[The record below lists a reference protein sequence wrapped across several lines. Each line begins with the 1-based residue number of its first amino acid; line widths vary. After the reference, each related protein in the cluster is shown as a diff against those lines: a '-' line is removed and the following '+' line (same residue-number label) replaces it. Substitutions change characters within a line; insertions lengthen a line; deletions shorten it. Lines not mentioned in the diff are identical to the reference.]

1 VPFTMYPQ
9 QQQQL
14 VTLPNYEI
22 VKVLGSGSFG
32 YVFEAYDHTHNK
44 RVALKRIE
52 KVGTQ
57 LSREYEILF
66 ELRECENVVTIV
78 DFFYSKT
85 DNNKLIQNIVFEYM
99 PDNLESMIGN
109 YNKNKQ
115 KFTEHQVKWYTYQIL
130 KGLAF
135 CHSKN
140 ISHRDLKPENV
151 LINEGEIVKICDFG
165 SSKVLD
171 AMGKNTPYIVS
182 RYYRAPEL
190 ILCVTKYS
198 TAIDV
203 WATGCILAELIMR
216 EPLFQGKSE
225 GDQLFAIFRMLGSP
239 SATEFEELSMMVPFD
254 PKIFTEFKIYK
265 RQQFRDK
272 FHYIKDFE
280 NLMDLLMKMF
290 DYIPSKRITAVE
302 AMKHPFFKDVIPK

>member
-1 VPFTMYPQ
+1 
-9 QQQQL
+9 
-14 VTLPNYEI
+14 
-22 VKVLGSGSFG
+22 LGSGSFG
-32 YVFEAYDHTHNK
+32 YVFEAMDNTHNR

-66 ELRECENVVTIV
+66 ELRESENVIRIL

-99 PDNLESMIGN
+99 PDNLENMVGT
-109 YNKNKQ
+109 YNKQ
-115 KFTEHQVKWYTYQIL
+115 KRLFTEYQVKWYTYQIL

-151 LINEGEIVKICDFG
+151 LINDEEVIKICDFG
-165 SSKVLD
+165 SSKVID
-171 AMGKNTPYIVS
+171 NNGKNTPYIVS

-198 TAIDV
+198 TAIDI

-225 GDQLFAIFRMLGSP
+225 GDQLFAIFRTLGSP
-239 SATEFEELSMMVPFD
+239 SATEFDEYSMMVPFD
-254 PKIFTEFKIYK
+254 PKIFQEFKAYK
-265 RQQFRDK
+265 RQSFKDK
-272 FHYIKDFE
+272 FYYIKDYD

-290 DYIPSKRITAVE
+290 DYIPSKRITAAE
-302 AMKHPFFKDVIPK
+302 ALKHPFFKDVAK